1 MNRDLPDTP
10 TNDIEDTPCFTITL
24 KVSARGHTDDSAVQY
39 LVNILDKAKAEDE
52 CEIFDW
58 DIDNVEEA

>member
-10 TNDIEDTPCFTITL
+10 TNDREDTPCFTITI
-24 KVSARGHTDDSAVQY
+24 KVSVTGHTDDSAVQY
-39 LVNILDKAKAEDE
+39 LVNILDKAKREDE